1 MESWFRF
8 IWNDMENQ
16 FRLSRSGARLNAM
29 SSTEPKPLRADARRN
44 RERVVDAARELFA
57 EQGQSAQMDDV
68 ARRAGVGVGTVY
80 RHFPTK
86 SALLGELMAT
96 KFRRHAEVAR
106 RWAQEPDGWTGFEGF
121 LRETFSAMATD
132 ATLQQRMSWPADGE
146 AVAHA
151 EQAREVL
158 AGIVGEMIE
167 RAQAQGTLRRDF
179 SVAQM
184 PALMC
189 AIGAVM
195 AAQSPLVPSA
205 EPFIAVVLDGLRATP
220 A

>member
-1 MESWFRF
+1 
-8 IWNDMENQ
+8 
-16 FRLSRSGARLNAM
+16 M

-44 RERVVDAARELFA
+44 RERIVEAARELFA
-57 EQGQSAQMDDV
+57 EEGQAAQMDDV

-86 SALLGELMAT
+86 SALLGELMAA
-96 KFRRHAEVAR
+96 KFRHHAEVAR
-106 RWAQEPDGWTGFEGF
+106 RWAQEEDAWTGFEGF
-121 LRETFSAMATD
+121 LRETFAAMARD
-132 ATLQQRMSWPADGE
+132 VTLQQRMSWPSDGE

-151 EQAREVL
+151 EEARQVLVEVF
-158 AGIVGEMIE
+158 GEIIV
-167 RAQAQGTLRRDF
+167 RAQEQGTLRRDF
-179 SVAQM
+179 SVDQM

-195 AAQSPLVPSA
+195 AAQSPLVPTA
-205 EPFIAVVLDGLRATP
+205 EPFIEVVLDGLRATP